1 MLLSV
6 AMTMVVALS
15 ATAGDYERVVLHG
28 TDGTDVYVSA
38 SNLKITFEDGQLVAL
53 DKSTNTRLSS
63 LSVSA
68 LSYMQFTNTGGES
81 SIGNITIDGVS
92 SDAVYYTLSGLQVS
106 VPTTSGI
113 YIVKQNGKTFKVV
126 VK

>member
-1 MLLSV
+1 MV
-6 AMTMVVALS
+6 AVLP
-15 ATAGDYERVVLHG
+15 ATAGDYERVLLHG
-28 TDGTDVYVSA
+28 TDGSDVYVSA
-38 SNLKITFEDGQLVAL
+38 SNLKITFEDGQLIAL

-68 LSYMQFTNTGGES
+68 LSYMQFTNSGTES
-81 SIGNITIDGVS
+81 SISKITTEGVA

-106 VPTTSGI
+106 TPTTSGV
-113 YIVKQNGKTFKVV
+113 YIVKQKGKTLKVI

>member
-1 MLLSV
+1 
-6 AMTMVVALS
+6 MVVALS